1 MKTVPS
7 VKYFRDAAAFR
18 RWLEKNHARETELW
32 VGFYKKGAE
41 RTGITYRE
49 ALDQALCF
57 GWIDGILHRVD
68 DERYTH
74 RFTPR
79 KTKSTWSDANIRRVA
94 ELKKLGLMQ
103 PAGLAAF
110 ARRTGERSGVYAHEK
125 PAARLS
131 RDFAARLKANRKA
144 SAYFDAQTASYR
156 RLAVAW
162 VMSAKREETRERRLE
177 SLIADCAAG
186 RWIKP
191 LRWQKPDRKKDQEG
205 GRGR

>member
-1 MKTVPS
+1 MKAVPS
-7 VKYFRDAAAFR
+7 VKYFRNAAAFR

-32 VGFYKKGAE
+32 VGFYKKGAA

-57 GWIDGILHRVD
+57 GWIDGILRRVD

-79 KTKSTWSDANIRRVA
+79 KTKSTWSNANIRRVA
-94 ELKKLGLMQ
+94 ELKKLGLME

-110 ARRTGERSGVYAHEK
+110 ARRAGERSGVYSYEK
-125 PAARLS
+125 PAVRFS
-131 RDFAARLKANRKA
+131 SGFAARLTANRKA
-144 SAYFDAQTASYR
+144 SAYFNAQSASYR
-156 RLAVAW
+156 RLATAW
-162 VMSAKREETRERRLE
+162 VMSAKREETRERRLQL
-177 SLIADCAAG
+177 LIADCAAG

-191 LRWQKPDRKKDQEG
+191 LRWQKPDRKNDQEG